1 MAIVTLGMASK
12 LTGFSKTT
20 LVRQIKSGKFSAV
33 RNQDGSYSVLIAELS
48 RVHKVTPVTP
58 VTVSDTGSME
68 RLATPQVTPQE
79 VTDTV
84 LQVRVAVAEQSL
96 KHLQEM
102 LDMVKEQRD
111 QIAKDRDHWQ
121 QTATNSQQLLLP
133 YQGKTSIFKRLFGG

>member
-1 MAIVTLGMASK
+1 MTIVKLGMASK
-12 LTGFSKTT
+12 LTGLSKTT

-33 RNQDGSYSVLIAELS
+33 RNQDGSYSVDIAELS

-58 VTVSDTGSME
+58 VTVSDTGSVE
-68 RLATPQVTPQE
+68 RLATPQLLPHE
-79 VTDTV
+79 ETDTA

-111 QIAKDRDHWQ
+111 QIVKDRDHWQ
-121 QTATNSQQLLLP
+121 QQATQNQQLLLS
-133 YQGKTSIFKRLFGG
+133 YQGRTGIFKRLFG

>member
-1 MAIVTLGMASK
+1 MTIVTLGQASK
-12 LTGFSKTT
+12 LTGLSKTT

-33 RNQDGSYSVLIAELS
+33 RNEDGSYSVQIAELS

-58 VTVSDTGSME
+58 VTVSDTGSVE
-68 RLATPQVTPQE
+68 RLATPQLLPHE
-79 VTDTV
+79 ETDTA

-111 QIAKDRDHWQ
+111 QIVKDRDHWQ
-121 QTATNSQQLLLP
+121 QQATQNQQLLLS
-133 YQGKTSIFKRLFGG
+133 YQGRTGIFKRLFG

>member
-1 MAIVTLGMASK
+1 MTIVTLGMASK
-12 LTGFSKTT
+12 LTGLSKTT

-33 RNQDGSYSVLIAELS
+33 RNQDGSYSVDIAELS

-58 VTVSDTGSME
+58 VTVSDTGSVE
-68 RLATPQVTPQE
+68 RLATPQLLPHE
-79 VTDTV
+79 ETDTA

-111 QIAKDRDHWQ
+111 QIVKDRDHWQ
-121 QTATNSQQLLLP
+121 QQATQNQQLLLS
-133 YQGKTSIFKRLFGG
+133 YQGRTGIFKRLFG

>member
-1 MAIVTLGMASK
+1 MTIVTLGMASK
-12 LTGFSKTT
+12 LTGLSKTT

-33 RNQDGSYSVLIAELS
+33 RNQDGSYSVDIAELS

-58 VTVSDTGSME
+58 VTVSDTGSVE
-68 RLATPQVTPQE
+68 RLATPQLLPHE
-79 VTDTV
+79 ETDTA

-111 QIAKDRDHWQ
+111 QIAKERDSWQ
-121 QTATNSQQLLLP
+121 QQSTQNQQLLLS
-133 YQGKTSIFKRLFGG
+133 YQGRTGIFKRLFG

>member
-1 MAIVTLGMASK
+1 MTIVTLGMASK
-12 LTGFSKTT
+12 LTGLSKTT

-33 RNQDGSYSVLIAELS
+33 RNQDGSYSVDIAELS

-58 VTVSDTGSME
+58 VTVSDTGSVE
-68 RLATPQVTPQE
+68 RLATPQLLPHE
-79 VTDTV
+79 ETDTA

-111 QIAKDRDHWQ
+111 QIVKDRDHWQ
-121 QTATNSQQLLLP
+121 QQATQNQQLLLS
-133 YQGKTSIFKRLFGG
+133 YQGKTGIFKRLFG